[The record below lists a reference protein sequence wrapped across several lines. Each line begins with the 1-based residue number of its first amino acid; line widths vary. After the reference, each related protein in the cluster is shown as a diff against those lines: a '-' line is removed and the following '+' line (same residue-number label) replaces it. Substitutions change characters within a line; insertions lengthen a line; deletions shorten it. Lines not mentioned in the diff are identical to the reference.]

1 MNNAAVDS
9 NIERTCQQTE
19 IDLSKMLF
27 KYVGYLSFAKRK
39 CSFTRTNYAL
49 NMLLFTKKY
58 SQPAVKRMLFT

>member
-1 MNNAAVDS
+1 MDNAAVDS

-27 KYVGYLSFAKRK
+27 KYVGYLGFAKRK
-39 CSFTRTNYAL
+39 CSFTRTSYAL

-58 SQPAVKRMLFT
+58 SLL